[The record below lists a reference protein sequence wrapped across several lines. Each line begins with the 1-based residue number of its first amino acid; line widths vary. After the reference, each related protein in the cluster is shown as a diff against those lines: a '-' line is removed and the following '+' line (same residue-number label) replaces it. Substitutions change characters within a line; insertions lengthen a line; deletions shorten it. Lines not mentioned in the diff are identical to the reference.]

1 MKHLTKLKFL
11 LNTAHEISTL
21 KGDFMEL
28 TRIGDVDIAGIVA
41 QKTYTPSPSAW
52 EDQVFYFL
60 MVDRFSDGN
69 EVGYRNNNGVIV
81 SGKGTP
87 LFSLEHAGNIS
98 REMWVA
104 NAHGWKGGTIRGLTA
119 KLGYL
124 QRMGIT
130 ALWVSP
136 IFQQVAFAETYHGYG
151 IQNFLSIDPHFG
163 TEQDLVDLVN
173 TAHSMGMYVVL
184 DIIIN
189 HTGNVFSYNPDRY
202 HTTNQD
208 GFTYH
213 DPRWDGKKYDV
224 AGFNDAFGMPTIPF
238 CSGATQNVK
247 EAVFPVDLQ
256 DPGTFTCK
264 GRIDNWDYDPEFCEG
279 DFCDLKDVHHGSG
292 SADDYKPSNALKVL
306 TEVYKYWIALADV
319 DGFRIDTVKHMD
331 VGATRYFATA
341 MHEFA
346 QTLGKERFFLI
357 GEITGGRT
365 RAFDTLETTG
375 LDAALG
381 IDEIPDKL
389 EYLAKGYRNPSDYFN
404 LFRNSML
411 LGKESHTWFRDKV
424 VTVFDDHDQ
433 VRKGK
438 WKGRFCAKEEGWKV
452 ILNVLA
458 LNALTLGIPCVYYGS
473 EQSFNGHATEECDG
487 NDIFLREAMFGGGY
501 GALESSGYHFFNESS
516 NVYVEFAKILEIRK
530 AELALRRGRQYLREI
545 SGDGINFGFPE
556 MLETEIRSVVPWSR
570 ILDREEIVIAINTDY
585 HAALTAWVTVDE
597 DLHYSGRTF
606 SCLYSTESNRIG
618 SRVPVAPL
626 NGKAIE
632 ITVPAAGCVIYKAG

>member
-1 MKHLTKLKFL
+1 
-11 LNTAHEISTL
+11 
-21 KGDFMEL
+21 MEL
-28 TRIGDVDIAGIVA
+28 TRIGDVDIAGIVS
-41 QKTYTPSPSAW
+41 QKTYTASPAAW

-60 MVDRFSDGN
+60 LVDRFSDGK
-69 EVGYRNNNGVIV
+69 ESGYRDNNGEIV
-81 SGKGTP
+81 SGNGTP
-87 LFSLEHAGNIS
+87 PFSLEHAGNIS
-98 REMWVA
+98 REVWAA
-104 NAHGWKGGTIRGLTA
+104 NGHGWQGGNIKGLTG

-136 IFQQVAFAETYHGYG
+136 IFRQVAFAETYHGYG

-163 TEQDLVDLVN
+163 TEEDLVELVK
-173 TAHSMGMYVVL
+173 TAHAMGMYVVL
-184 DIIIN
+184 DIILN

-202 HTTNQD
+202 HTVSQD
-208 GFTYH
+208 GASYH
-213 DPRWDGKKYDV
+213 DPRWDGKRYEV
-224 AGFNDAFGMPTIPF
+224 AGFNDASGKPTIPF
-238 CSGATQNVK
+238 CSGGTDRVK

-256 DPGTFTCK
+256 DPETFTCK
-264 GRIDNWDYDPEFCEG
+264 GRIDNWDYDPEFREG
-279 DFCDLKDVHHGSG
+279 DFCDLKDVHHGYG
-292 SADDYKPSNALKVL
+292 PADDYKPSNALKVL

-331 VGATRYFATA
+331 IGATRYFATA

-389 EYLAKGYRNPSDYFN
+389 EYLVKGYRNPSDYFD
-404 LFRNSML
+404 LFRNSIL
-411 LGKESHTWFRDKV
+411 VNKESHTWFRDKV

-433 VRKGK
+433 VRKGR
-438 WKGRFCAKEEGWKV
+438 WKARFCAKEEGWKV

-473 EQSFNGHATEECDG
+473 EQSFNGYATEERDG
-487 NDIFLREAMFGGGY
+487 NDLFLRESMFGGAY
-501 GALESSGYHFFNESS
+501 GALESSGYHFFNDQSKA
-516 NVYVEFAKILEIRK
+516 YVEFAKILKIRK

-545 SGDGINFGFPE
+545 SGDGINFGLPKMFG
-556 MLETEIRSVVPWSR
+556 TEIRSVVPWSR
-570 ILDREEIVIAINTDY
+570 ILDRQEIVVAINTDY
-585 HAALTAWVTVDE
+585 GEALTVWVSVD
-597 DLHYSGRTF
+597 DNLHRAGSTF
-606 SCLYSTESNRIG
+606 SCIYSTESKQIG
-618 SRVPVAPL
+618 SKVSVAPL
-626 NGKAIE
+626 NGKAVQ
-632 ITVPAAGCVIYKAG
+632 ITVPAAGCVMYKAE

>member
-1 MKHLTKLKFL
+1 
-11 LNTAHEISTL
+11 
-21 KGDFMEL
+21 MEL
-28 TRIGDVDIAGIVA
+28 TRIGDVDIAGIVS
-41 QKTYTPSPSAW
+41 QKNYTPSPAAW

-60 MVDRFSDGN
+60 MVDRFSDGK
-69 EVGYRNNNGVIV
+69 ETGYRDNNGEIV
-81 SGKGTP
+81 SGNGTP

-98 REMWVA
+98 RELWAA
-104 NAHGWKGGTIRGLTA
+104 NGQGWQGGNIKGLIS

-163 TEQDLVDLVN
+163 TEQDLVELVK

-213 DPRWDGKKYDV
+213 DPRWDGKRYDV
-224 AGFNDAFGMPTIPF
+224 AGFNDALGKPTIPF
-238 CSGATQNVK
+238 CSGATDNVK

-256 DPGTFTCK
+256 DPATFTCK

-292 SADDYKPSNALKVL
+292 PADDYKPSNALKVL
-306 TEVYKYWIALADV
+306 TEAYKYWIALADV
-319 DGFRIDTVKHMD
+319 DGFRIDTVKHMEI
-331 VGATRYFATA
+331 GATRYFATA

-346 QTLGKERFFLI
+346 QTLGKERYFLI

-375 LDAALG
+375 IDAALG
-381 IDEIPDKL
+381 IDEIPDKM
-389 EYLAKGYRNPSDYFN
+389 EYLVKGYRNPSDYFD
-404 LFRNSML
+404 LFRNSIL
-411 LGKESHTWFRDKV
+411 VKKESHTWFRDKV

-433 VRKGK
+433 VRKGN
-438 WKGRFCAKEEGWKV
+438 WKARFCAKEEGWKV

-458 LNALTLGIPCVYYGS
+458 LNALTIGIPCVYYGS
-473 EQSFNGHATEECDG
+473 EQSFNGHATEERDG
-487 NDIFLREAMFGGGY
+487 NDLFLRETMFGGAY
-501 GALESSGYHFFNESS
+501 GALESSGYHFFNDRS
-516 NVYVEFAKILEIRK
+516 NVYVEFAKILKIRK
-530 AELALRRGRQYLREI
+530 SELALRRGRQYLREI
-545 SGDGINFGFPE
+545 SGDGINFGLPKMFGA
-556 MLETEIRSVVPWSR
+556 EIRSVVPWSR
-570 ILDREEIVIAINTDY
+570 ILDRQEIVIAINTDY
-585 HAALTAWVTVDE
+585 CEALTVWVTVDN
-597 DLHYSGRTF
+597 DLHHAGSTF
-606 SCLYSTESNRIG
+606 SCIYSTCGEQTG
-618 SRVPVAPL
+618 SQATVAAL
-626 NGKAIE
+626 NGKAVQ
-632 ITVPAAGCVIYKAG
+632 ITVPAAGCVIYKAE

>member
-1 MKHLTKLKFL
+1 MKLK
-11 LNTAHEISTL
+11 
-21 KGDFMEL
+21 
-28 TRIGDVDIAGIVA
+28 RIGDVDIAGIVS

-60 MVDRFSDGN
+60 LVDRFSDGK
-69 EVGYRNNNGVIV
+69 ETGYRDNNGQIV
-81 SGKGTP
+81 SGNGTP

-98 REMWVA
+98 REVWSA
-104 NAHGWKGGTIRGLTA
+104 NGQGWQGGTIKGLIS

-136 IFQQVAFAETYHGYG
+136 IFRQVAFAETYHGYG
-151 IQNFLSIDPHFG
+151 IQNFFSIDPHFG
-163 TEQDLVDLVN
+163 TEQDLVELVK

-202 HTTNQD
+202 HTVSQD
-208 GFTYH
+208 GVSYH
-213 DPRWDGKKYDV
+213 DPRWDGKRYDV
-224 AGFNDAFGMPTIPF
+224 AGFNDAFGKPTIPF
-238 CSGATQNVK
+238 SSGVTDNVK
-247 EAVFPVDLQ
+247 EAVFPLDLQ
-256 DPGTFTCK
+256 DPETFTCK
-264 GRIDNWDYDPEFCEG
+264 GRIDNWDYDPEFREG
-279 DFCDLKDVHHGSG
+279 DFCDLKDVHHGYG
-292 SADDYKPSNALKVL
+292 TADDYKPSNALKVL

-331 VGATRYFATA
+331 IGATRYFASA
-341 MHEFA
+341 IHEFA

-365 RAFDTLETTG
+365 RAFDTLESTG

-389 EYLAKGYRNPSDYFN
+389 EYLVKGYRNPSDYFD
-404 LFRNSML
+404 LFRNSVL
-411 LGKESHTWFRDKV
+411 IGKESHIWFRDKV

-438 WKGRFCAKEEGWKV
+438 WKARFCANEEGWKV

-473 EQSFNGHATEECDG
+473 EQSFNGHATEERDG
-487 NDIFLREAMFGGGY
+487 NDLFLREAMFGGTF
-501 GALESSGYHFFNESS
+501 GALESSGYHFFNDRS
-516 NVYVEFAKILEIRK
+516 NVYVEFAKILKIRK
-530 AELALRRGRQYLREI
+530 EELALRRGRQYQREI
-545 SGDGINFGFPE
+545 SGDGINFGLPKMFGK
-556 MLETEIRSVVPWSR
+556 EIRSVVAWSR
-570 ILDREEIVIAINTDY
+570 ILDTQEIVVAINTDY
-585 HAALTAWVTVDE
+585 HKALTVWVTIDDE
-597 DLHYSGRTF
+597 LHQAGSTF
-606 SCLYSTESNRIG
+606 SCLYSTCDEQAG
-618 SRVPVAPL
+618 SQTVVAAL
-626 NGKAIE
+626 NGKAIQ
-632 ITVPAAGCVIYKAG
+632 ITVPAAGCVLYKAD